1 MSDTF
6 EMVTDDGFDAAVEAQ
21 IAAATGAEPEAEPEA
36 KTDGRLTRERDEHG
50 RYKPAASEEP
60 EPEPEPEPE
69 LPPAAEADPLA
80 ELKAAYEARLKDKDD
95 FIGRL
100 SNEVGQLRQAV
111 PSVPQAQ
118 TPVEFADQIVESPS
132 LGAKYAADALKAGDW
147 DQYDAVMDVWEEV
160 DKRAAKKYER
170 QVNVWLASQQ
180 INQATEPLTANVR
193 ESQNTQAL
201 ANLTDRYSDFPQVIA
216 SLEGE
221 ENIPSPLTRALQDAP
236 NQVAYEEALDTLY
249 NFLKGKQAG
258 PLATQVREA
267 SEAERAEA
275 RQAKVDATVASASAS
290 PVREETLTIQE
301 SIVKEWADLDAPFA
315 DPWSR
320 D

>member
-6 EMVTDDGFDAAVEAQ
+6 EMVVDDGFDAAVEAQ
-21 IAAATGAEPEAEPEA
+21 IAAATGDEPEPEPEAEVKPA
-36 KTDGRLTRERDEHG
+36 RERDEHG
-50 RYKPAASEEP
+50 RYKPAASEP

-69 LPPAAEADPLA
+69 LPPTAEADPLA
-80 ELKAAYEARLKDKDD
+80 ELKAAHESRLRDKDEM
-95 FIGRL
+95 IARQA
-100 SNEVGQLRQAV
+100 NEIGQLRQAL
-111 PSVPQAQ
+111 PQPQAQ
-118 TPVEFADQIVESPS
+118 APVGFADQIVESPS
-132 LGAKYAADALKAGDW
+132 LGATYAAQALQAGDW
-147 DQYDAVMDVWEEV
+147 EQYDAVLDAWTEV
-160 DKRAAKKYER
+160 DPRAARRYER

-180 INQATEPLTANVR
+180 VAQATEPLAANAR

-201 ANLTDRYSDFPQVIA
+201 ANLADRYTDFPQVISSMESGEVKIPV
-216 SLEGE
+216 SLQKT
-221 ENIPSPLTRALQDAP
+221 LKDAP
-236 NQVAYEEALDTLY
+236 DQEAYEEGLDTLY

-258 PLATQVREA
+258 PLAAQVREA

-290 PVREETLTIQE
+290 PVREEPKTLQE
-301 SIVKEWADLDAPFA
+301 QIVSEWADLDAPYA

>member
-6 EMVTDDGFDAAVEAQ
+6 EMVVDDGFDAAVEAQ
-21 IAAATGAEPEAEPEA
+21 IAAATGDEPEPEPEAEVKPA
-36 KTDGRLTRERDEHG
+36 RERDEHG
-50 RYKPAASEEP
+50 RYKPAASEP

-69 LPPAAEADPLA
+69 LPPTAEADPLA
-80 ELKAAYEARLKDKDD
+80 ELKAAHESRLRDKDEM
-95 FIGRL
+95 IARQA
-100 SNEVGQLRQAV
+100 NEIGQLRQAL
-111 PSVPQAQ
+111 PQPQAQ
-118 TPVEFADQIVESPS
+118 APVGFADQIVESPS
-132 LGAKYAADALKAGDW
+132 LGATYAAQALQAGDW
-147 DQYDAVMDVWEEV
+147 EQYDAVLDAWTEV
-160 DKRAAKKYER
+160 DPRAARRYER

-180 INQATEPLTANVR
+180 VAQATEPLAANAK
-193 ESQNTQAL
+193 EAQNTQAL
-201 ANLTDRYSDFPQVIA
+201 SNLTDRYSDFPQVIA

-221 ENIPSPLTRALQDAP
+221 ANIPSPLTRALQDAP
-236 NQVAYEEALDTLY
+236 NQIAYEEALDTLY

-258 PLATQVREA
+258 PLAAQVREA

-290 PVREETLTIQE
+290 PVREDPKTIQE
-301 SIVKEWADLDAPFA
+301 QIVSEWADQDAPFK